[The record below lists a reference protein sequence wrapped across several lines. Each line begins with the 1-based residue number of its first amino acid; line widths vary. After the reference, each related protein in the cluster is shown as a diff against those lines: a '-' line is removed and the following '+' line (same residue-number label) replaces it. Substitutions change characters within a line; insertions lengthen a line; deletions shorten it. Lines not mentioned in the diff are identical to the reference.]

1 MITKRLRAMRNRVV
15 LGALAAMVSAGSAL
29 AAGDVSIDIAPID
42 LENQASLQRGARL
55 FMDYCAGCHSLQY
68 MRYNRLAKDL
78 GLSEEQLQEHVI
90 AGDAKP
96 GEPMTIAMREADAS
110 AWLGAPPPDLSL
122 IARRKAGGP
131 NWTYTFLR
139 SFYADPT
146 RPTGWNNTVMPNTSM
161 PNVLWAMQGIQ
172 QLHHGD
178 DEGGDDH
185 GGHGAGPQFELSQA
199 GKLSPE
205 AFDAAMVD
213 LTAFLDYVGEPA
225 KLKRY
230 SLGWKVMLY
239 LSLFTFI
246 AYLLK
251 REFWKDVH

>member
-1 MITKRLRAMRNRVV
+1 MITKISQKIVMMGVA
-15 LGALAAMVSAGSAL
+15 ALISCGSAL
-29 AAGDVSIDIAPID
+29 AAGDVHIDLAPID
-42 LENQASLQRGARL
+42 LDNQASLQRGARL
-55 FMDYCAGCHSLQY
+55 YMDYCSGCHSLEY
-68 MRYNRLAKDL
+68 MRYNRLASDL
-78 GLSEEQLQEHVI
+78 GISEEQLQSYFI

-96 GEPMTIAMREADAS
+96 GDTMTIAMREDDAR

-122 IARRKAGGP
+122 IARRKASGP

-139 SFYADPT
+139 SFYADPS

-161 PNVLWAMQGIQ
+161 PNVLWALQGVQ
-172 QLHHGD
+172 YLEHHEAEAAD
-178 DEGGDDH
+178 DGH
-185 GGHGAGPQFELSQA
+185 GGHAGPQFGLAQA
-199 GKLSPE
+199 GSLSE
-205 AFDAAMVD
+205 AEFDDVVTD

-230 SLGWKVMLY
+230 SLGWQVMLY